1 MKKLFL
7 VAAMTVAALSVS
19 AQSKVKP
26 GTWSIQPKAG
36 VTITSV
42 TGLDELD
49 GVMKDIAV
57 KSESQVNVGATIGA
71 EAEYQINDRFS
82 VAAGVGYIMQGKQW
96 DDYKV
101 PGVEIKDMKIDLGYI
116 NVPIVANYYI
126 FKGLA
131 VKAGV
136 QFAFMTNAKYKYTV
150 KTGNTE
156 TTQDID
162 IKDNCKTFDFSIPVG
177 VSYQFKVPITIDA
190 RYQIGLTR
198 LNKYNEEGIKNSKNS
213 VFTVTVGYKFAL

>member
-7 VAAMTVAALSVS
+7 VAAMTVAALSVG

-49 GVMKDIAV
+49 GFMKDIAV

-101 PGVEIKDMKIDLGYI
+101 PGVEIKDLKMDLGYI

-136 QFAFMTNAKYKYTV
+136 QFAFMTNAKMKA
-150 KTGNTE
+150 TE
-156 TTQDID
+156 IEGKVETKESLD

-177 VSYQFKVPITIDA
+177 VSYEFDNHIVIDA
-190 RYQIGLTR
+190 RYNIGVTKVLDGAT
-198 LNKYNEEGIKNSKNS
+198 NHNS
-213 VFTVTVGYKFAL
+213 VLLATVGYKFRL

>member
-49 GVMKDIAV
+49 GFMNKVAV

-101 PGVEIKDMKIDLGYI
+101 PGVEVKDLKIDLGYI

-136 QFAFMTNAKYKYTV
+136 QFAFMTNAKMKDTEIE
-150 KTGNTE
+150 GNVE
-156 TTQDID
+156 TKESLD

-177 VSYQFKVPITIDA
+177 VSYEFDNHIVIDA
-190 RYQIGLTR
+190 RYNIGVTKVLDGAT
-198 LNKYNEEGIKNSKNS
+198 NHNS
-213 VFTVTVGYKFAL
+213 VLLATVGYKFRL

>member
-7 VAAMTVAALSVS
+7 VAAMTVAALSVN

-36 VTITSV
+36 VTITSI
-42 TGLDELD
+42 TGLDE
-49 GVMKDIAV
+49 DITLGIGH
-57 KSESQVNVGATIGA
+57 KSESQVNVGATIGG
-71 EAEYQINDRFS
+71 EVEYQIDNRFS

-96 DDYKV
+96 DDYEV
-101 PGVEIKDMKIDLGYI
+101 PGAELKDLKIDLGYI

-136 QFAFMTNAKYKYTV
+136 QFAFMTNAKYKYTL

-156 TTQDID
+156 TKTDVD

-177 VSYQFKVPITIDA
+177 VSYEFDNHIVIDA
-190 RYQIGLTR
+190 RYNIGVT
-198 LNKYNEEGIKNSKNS
+198 KVFEGSTNHNS
-213 VFTVTVGYKFAL
+213 VLLATVGYKFRL

>member
-1 MKKLFL
+1 MKKLFF

-49 GVMKDIAV
+49 VVMKDIAV

-101 PGVEIKDMKIDLGYI
+101 PGVEVKDLKMDLGYI

-136 QFAFMTNAKYKYTV
+136 QFAFMTNAKMKA
-150 KTGNTE
+150 TE
-156 TTQDID
+156 IEGKVETKESLD

-177 VSYQFKVPITIDA
+177 VSYEFDNHIVIDA
-190 RYQIGLTR
+190 RYNIGVTKVLDGAT
-198 LNKYNEEGIKNSKNS
+198 NHNS
-213 VFTVTVGYKFAL
+213 VLLATVGYKFRL

>member
-1 MKKLFL
+1 MKKLFF
-7 VAAMTVAALSVS
+7 VAAMAVATLAVN

-42 TGLDELD
+42 TGLDNMDEIMA
-49 GVMKDIAV
+49 GVGH

-82 VAAGVGYIMQGKQW
+82 VAGGVGYIMQGKQW
-96 DDYKV
+96 DDYKIL
-101 PGVEIKDMKIDLGYI
+101 GGKEWKDCKIELGYV
-116 NVPIVANYYI
+116 NVPIVANFYV

-150 KTGNTE
+150 KDGNTE
-156 TTQDID
+156 TKYNQDVM
-162 IKDNCKTFDFSIPVG
+162 DNCKTFDFSIPVG
-177 VSYQFKVPITIDA
+177 VSYEFDNHIVIDA
-190 RYQIGLTR
+190 RYNIGVT
-198 LNKYNEEGIKNSKNS
+198 KVFEGSTNHNS
-213 VFTVTVGYKFAL
+213 VLLATVGYKFRL

>member
-7 VAAMTVAALSVS
+7 VAAMTVAALSVN

-49 GVMKDIAV
+49 GLMKDIAV

-101 PGVEIKDMKIDLGYI
+101 PGVEIKDLKMDLGYI

-136 QFAFMTNAKYKYTV
+136 QFAFMTNAKMKA
-150 KTGNTE
+150 TE
-156 TTQDID
+156 IEGKVETKESLD

-177 VSYQFKVPITIDA
+177 VSYEFDNHIVIDA
-190 RYQIGLTR
+190 RYNIGVTKVLDGAT
-198 LNKYNEEGIKNSKNS
+198 NHNS
-213 VFTVTVGYKFAL
+213 VLLATVGYKFRL

>member
-42 TGLDELD
+42 TGLDDFD
-49 GVMKDIAV
+49 GFMNDVAV

-101 PGVEIKDMKIDLGYI
+101 PGVEVKDLKMDLGYI

-136 QFAFMTNAKYKYTV
+136 QFAFMTNAKMKA
-150 KTGNTE
+150 TE
-156 TTQDID
+156 IEGKVETKESLD

-177 VSYQFKVPITIDA
+177 VSYEFDNHIVIDA
-190 RYQIGLTR
+190 RYNIGVTKVLDGAT
-198 LNKYNEEGIKNSKNS
+198 NHNS
-213 VFTVTVGYKFAL
+213 VLLATVGYKFRL

>member
-1 MKKLFL
+1 
-7 VAAMTVAALSVS
+7 MTVAALSVN

-42 TGLDELD
+42 TGLDDFD
-49 GVMKDIAV
+49 GFMNDVAV

-101 PGVEIKDMKIDLGYI
+101 PGVEVKDLKMDLGYI

-136 QFAFMTNAKYKYTV
+136 QFAFMTNAKMKA
-150 KTGNTE
+150 TE
-156 TTQDID
+156 IEGKVETKESLD

-177 VSYQFKVPITIDA
+177 VSYEFDNHIVIDA
-190 RYQIGLTR
+190 RYNIGVTKVLDGAT
-198 LNKYNEEGIKNSKNS
+198 NHNS
-213 VFTVTVGYKFAL
+213 VLLATVGYKFRL

>member
-42 TGLDELD
+42 TGLDDFD
-49 GVMKDIAV
+49 GFMNDVAV

-101 PGVEIKDMKIDLGYI
+101 PGVEVKDLKIDLGYI

-136 QFAFMTNAKYKYTV
+136 QFAFMTNAKMKA
-150 KTGNTE
+150 TE
-156 TTQDID
+156 IEGKVETKESLD

-177 VSYQFKVPITIDA
+177 VSYEFDNHIVIDA
-190 RYQIGLTR
+190 RYNIGVT
-198 LNKYNEEGIKNSKNS
+198 KVFEGSTNHNS
-213 VFTVTVGYKFAL
+213 VLLATVGYKFRL

>member
-49 GVMKDIAV
+49 GLMKDIAV

-101 PGVEIKDMKIDLGYI
+101 PGVEIKDLKMDLGYI

-136 QFAFMTNAKYKYTV
+136 QFAFMTNAKMKA
-150 KTGNTE
+150 TE
-156 TTQDID
+156 IEGKVETKESLD

-177 VSYQFKVPITIDA
+177 VSYEFDNHIVIDA
-190 RYQIGLTR
+190 RYNIGVTKVLDGAT
-198 LNKYNEEGIKNSKNS
+198 NHNS
-213 VFTVTVGYKFAL
+213 VLLATVGYKFRL

>member
-36 VTITSV
+36 VTITSI
-42 TGLDELD
+42 TGLDE
-49 GVMKDIAV
+49 DITLGIGH
-57 KSESQVNVGATIGA
+57 KSESQVNVGATIGG
-71 EAEYQINDRFS
+71 EVEYQIDNRFS

-96 DDYKV
+96 DDYKIG
-101 PGVEIKDMKIDLGYI
+101 GVEWYDSKIELGYI
-116 NVPIVANYYI
+116 NVPIVANCYI
-126 FKGLA
+126 FKGFA

-136 QFAFMTNAKYKYTV
+136 QFAFMTNAKYKYTI
-150 KTGNTE
+150 KDGNYE
-156 TTQDID
+156 TKYNQD

-177 VSYQFKVPITIDA
+177 VSYEFDNHIVIDA
-190 RYQIGLTR
+190 RYNIGVTKVLDGAT
-198 LNKYNEEGIKNSKNS
+198 NHNS
-213 VFTVTVGYKFAL
+213 VLLATVGYKFRL

>member
-1 MKKLFL
+1 MKKLVL
-7 VAAMTVAALSVS
+7 LAAMAVATLTVN

-42 TGLDELD
+42 TGLDDVD
-49 GVMKDIAV
+49 GIMNSVANKA
-57 KSESQVNVGATIGA
+57 ESQVNVGATIGG
-71 EAEYQINDRFS
+71 EVEYQIDNRFS

-101 PGVEIKDMKIDLGYI
+101 AGVEMRDYKIDLGYI

-136 QFAFMTNAKYKYTV
+136 QFAFMTNAKLKYTL
-150 KTGNTE
+150 KDGNIE
-156 TTQDID
+156 TKYDID

-177 VSYQFKVPITIDA
+177 ASYEFDNHIVIDA
-190 RYQIGLTR
+190 RYNIGITKVLDGSTNR
-198 LNKYNEEGIKNSKNS
+198 NS
-213 VFTVTVGYKFAL
+213 VFLATVGYKFRL

>member
-36 VTITSV
+36 VTITSI
-42 TGLDELD
+42 TGLDE
-49 GVMKDIAV
+49 DITLGIGH
-57 KSESQVNVGATIGA
+57 KSESQVNVGATIGG
-71 EAEYQINDRFS
+71 EVEYQIDNRFS

-96 DDYKV
+96 DDYEIG
-101 PGVEIKDMKIDLGYI
+101 GVEWYDSKIELGYI
-116 NVPIVANYYI
+116 NVPIVANCYI
-126 FKGLA
+126 FKGFA

-136 QFAFMTNAKYKYTV
+136 QFAFMTNAKYKYTI
-150 KTGNTE
+150 KDGNYE
-156 TTQDID
+156 TKYNQD

-177 VSYQFKVPITIDA
+177 VSYEFDNHIVIDA
-190 RYQIGLTR
+190 RYNIGVTKVLDGAT
-198 LNKYNEEGIKNSKNS
+198 NHNS
-213 VFTVTVGYKFAL
+213 VLLATVGYKFRL

>member
-7 VAAMTVAALSVS
+7 VAAMTVAALSVN

-42 TGLDELD
+42 TGLDDFD
-49 GVMKDIAV
+49 GFMNDVAV

-101 PGVEIKDMKIDLGYI
+101 PGVEVKDLKMDLGYI

-136 QFAFMTNAKYKYTV
+136 QFAFMTNAKMKA
-150 KTGNTE
+150 TE
-156 TTQDID
+156 IEGKVETKESLD

-177 VSYQFKVPITIDA
+177 VSYEFDNHIVIDA
-190 RYQIGLTR
+190 RYNIGVTKVLDGAT
-198 LNKYNEEGIKNSKNS
+198 NHNS
-213 VFTVTVGYKFAL
+213 VLLATVGYKFRL

>member
-7 VAAMTVAALSVS
+7 VAAMTVAALSVN

-36 VTITSV
+36 VTITSI
-42 TGLDELD
+42 TGLDE
-49 GVMKDIAV
+49 DITLGIGH
-57 KSESQVNVGATIGA
+57 KSGSQVNVGATIGG
-71 EAEYQINDRFS
+71 EVEYQIDNRFS

-101 PGVEIKDMKIDLGYI
+101 PGTELKDLKIDLGYI

-150 KTGNTE
+150 KTGDTE
-156 TTQDID
+156 TKTDVD

-177 VSYQFKVPITIDA
+177 VSYEFDNHIVIDA
-190 RYQIGLTR
+190 RYNIGVT
-198 LNKYNEEGIKNSKNS
+198 KVFEGSTNHNS
-213 VFTVTVGYKFAL
+213 VLLATVGYKFRL

>member
-7 VAAMTVAALSVS
+7 VTAMTVAALSVS

-42 TGLDELD
+42 TGLDDFD
-49 GVMKDIAV
+49 GLINDVAV
-57 KSESQVNVGATIGA
+57 QSESQVNVGATIGA

-96 DDYKV
+96 DDYKIS
-101 PGVEIKDMKIDLGYI
+101 GKEIKDLKIDLGYI

-136 QFAFMTNAKYKYTV
+136 QFAFMTNAKYTYTV
-150 KTGNTE
+150 ETGNTE

-177 VSYQFKVPITIDA
+177 VSYEFDNHIVIDA
-190 RYQIGLTR
+190 RYNIGVT
-198 LNKYNEEGIKNSKNS
+198 KVFEGSTNHNS
-213 VFTVTVGYKFAL
+213 VLLATVGYKFRL